1 MAAYIDDK
9 KIVQESLLKVFKLN
23 GYLHLADMTQR
34 DFEHISIELQ
44 KKSGIVIS
52 GITIKRLVNGEFSR
66 IPQIATLNAIANY
79 FEFKTWQDYK
89 ASVRGNEI
97 NKHQKVKRGV
107 SVSNKNLPLPVVVG
121 AVLLIL
127 LLGGFYFFQEKYRDK
142 NFKKASFSAH
152 KNTGNDI
159 PNTVVFNYNIDNVKA
174 DSFFIQQSWDK
185 NRRVRIYKNTHTLT
199 DIYHEPGYH
208 VAKLIAND
216 SIIKTVPVSIPT
228 NGWFFYANEN
238 KAKYLTEYIKAQKP
252 IQNGVL
258 ALTEDDLI
266 KNNINTDREK
276 IYLYA
281 YFPSKLNVS
290 SENFTL
296 KTRVRMKQVSNNF
309 CPYITI
315 EIFCEKYLMLM
326 KSTAKGCA
334 SEAHL
339 YFGEKSISGKKA
351 DLVSIAYDVTKWT
364 DVEITVKNKQ
374 AKIKVNGRECFV
386 TNYQSDTKSITGLA
400 FISNGLCEVD
410 NVGLTGLDG
419 KVMYKS
425 DF

>member
-1 MAAYIDDK
+1 MAAYLDDK
-9 KIVQESLLKVFKLN
+9 RIVQESLLEIFRLN
-23 GYLHLADMTQR
+23 GYLHLGDMTQR

-44 KKSGIVIS
+44 KKSRIVIS
-52 GITIKRLVNGEFSR
+52 SITIKRLANGEFSR

-89 ASVRGNEI
+89 ASVRGNQPH
-97 NKHQKVKRGV
+97 KHQQNKAGLP
-107 SVSNKNLPLPVVVG
+107 VSNKKILLQAVLG

-127 LLGGFYFFQEKYRDK
+127 LVSGLYFFGDIYQDK
-142 NFKKASFSAH
+142 NFEKASFSAH

-159 PNTVVFNYNIDNVKA
+159 PNTVVFNYDIDNVKA

-185 NRRVRIYKNTHTLT
+185 NRRIRIYKNTHTVT

-208 VAKLIAND
+208 MAKLIAND
-216 SIIKTVPVSIPT
+216 SIIKRVPVSIPT
-228 NGWFFYANEN
+228 DGWFFYANEN
-238 KAKYLTEYIKAQKP
+238 KVKYLTEYIRPQKP

-258 ALTEDDLI
+258 GLTGDDLI
-266 KNNINTDREK
+266 KNTISTDREK
-276 IYLYA
+276 IYLYS

-309 CPYITI
+309 CPYLTI
-315 EIFCEKYLMLM
+315 EIYCEQYLMFI
-326 KSTAKGCA
+326 KSTSKGCA
-334 SEAHL
+334 SEAKL

-374 AKIKVNGRECFV
+374 VAIKINGRECFL
-386 TNYQSDTKSITGLA
+386 TNYKKDTKLITGLS

-410 NVGLTGLDG
+410 NVALRGADG
-419 KVMYKS
+419 KVMYKN

>member
-1 MAAYIDDK
+1 MAAYLDDK
-9 KIVQESLLKVFKLN
+9 RIVQESLLKVFRLN

-52 GITIKRLVNGEFSR
+52 GITIKRLANGEFSR

-79 FEFKTWQDYK
+79 FEFKTWQEYK
-89 ASVRGNEI
+89 ASVRGNEL
-97 NKHQKVKRGV
+97 NKHQKIKRSI
-107 SVSNKNLPLPVVVG
+107 SVSNKNLPLPVVLG

-127 LLGGFYFFQEKYRDK
+127 LLGGFYFFQEKYQDR
-142 NFKKASFSAH
+142 NFKEASFSAH

-159 PNTVVFNYNIDNVKA
+159 PNTVVFNYDIDNVKA

-228 NGWFFYANEN
+228 DRWFFYANEN
-238 KAKYLTEYIKAQKP
+238 KAKYLTEYIKAP
-252 IQNGVL
+252 NAVQNGAL
-258 ALTEDDLI
+258 AVTMDDLI
-266 KNNINTDREK
+266 KSNISTDREK
-276 IYLYA
+276 IYLYS
-281 YFPSKLNVS
+281 YFPGKLNVS

-296 KTRVRMKQVSNNF
+296 KARVRMKQVSNNF
-309 CPYITI
+309 CPYIAI
-315 EIFCEKYLMLM
+315 EIYCEKHFMLM

-339 YFGEKSISGKKA
+339 YFGEKSISGKKS
-351 DLVSIAYDVTKWT
+351 DLVSIAYDVTKWA

-374 AKIKVNGRECFV
+374 AVIKINGRECFL
-386 TNYQSDTKSITGLA
+386 TSYQNDTKLITGLS

-410 NVGLTGLDG
+410 NVDLTGADG
-419 KVMYKS
+419 KVMYKNN
-425 DF
+425 F

>member
-1 MAAYIDDK
+1 MAAYLDDK
-9 KIVQESLLKVFKLN
+9 KIVQESLLQIFRLN
-23 GYLHLADMTQR
+23 GHLNLSDMTQR
-34 DFEHISIELQ
+34 DFEHISLELQ
-44 KKSGIVIS
+44 QKSGIVIS
-52 GITIKRLVNGEFSR
+52 GITIKRLANGEFSR

-79 FEFKTWQDYK
+79 FDFKTWQEYR
-89 ASVRGNEI
+89 ASIRGNEPQ
-97 NKHQKVKRGV
+97 KHQQNKASLLGKSKKITFQAVLGV
-107 SVSNKNLPLPVVVG
+107 I
-121 AVLLIL
+121 LLIL
-127 LLGGFYFFQEKYRDK
+127 LAGGLYFFLDIYQDK
-142 NFKKASFSAH
+142 NFEKASFSAH

-159 PNTVVFNYNIDNVKA
+159 PNTVVFKYDIDNVKA

-208 VAKLIAND
+208 MAKLIAND

-228 NGWFFYANEN
+228 DRWFFYANEN
-238 KAKYLTEYIKAQKP
+238 KAKYLTEYISPQKP

-258 ALTEDDLI
+258 GLTGDDLI
-266 KNNINTDREK
+266 KNNISTEREK
-276 IYLYA
+276 IYLYS

-309 CPYITI
+309 CPYLTI
-315 EIFCEKYLMLM
+315 EIYCEKYLMLI
-326 KSTAKGCA
+326 KSTPKGCA
-334 SEAHL
+334 SEAQL
-339 YFGEKSISGKKA
+339 YFGEKSISGKNA

-374 AKIKVNGRECFV
+374 AVIKINGRQCFL
-386 TNYQSDTKSITGLA
+386 TSYQKDTKLITGLS

-410 NVGLTGLDG
+410 NVDLTGADG
-419 KVMYKS
+419 KVMYKNN
-425 DF
+425 F